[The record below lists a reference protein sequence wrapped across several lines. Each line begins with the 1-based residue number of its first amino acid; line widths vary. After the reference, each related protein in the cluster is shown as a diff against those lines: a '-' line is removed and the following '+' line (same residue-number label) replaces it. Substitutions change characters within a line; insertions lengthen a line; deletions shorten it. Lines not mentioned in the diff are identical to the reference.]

1 MPRCDESEIGEFKRS
16 QRVGIQIPAHEW
28 RAIASTC
35 ARCKYGKRIGIS
47 GRGRKVPTFFVA
59 ADSSIPLPVPCGNP
73 ALALGREDSENG
85 CGGEAMQTQV
95 KVRLTLAD

>member
-1 MPRCDESEIGEFKRS
+1 MVSFADSLSGMLSI
-16 QRVGIQIPAHEW
+16 
-28 RAIASTC
+28 RAC

-85 CGGEAMQTQV
+85 CGGEAMPTQV
-95 KVRLTLAD
+95 KVRLTLADTSRTN